1 MNINDALGRALG
13 GVDDSNWR
21 ASLDAL
27 HSTEG
32 SWKAVA
38 EQLGVDK
45 RTVERW
51 RFGYVDKKTGQRRQ
65 ISQRTVDKAVVP
77 KVRKA
82 FKASRAAQ
90 VGRVNWSKL
99 HVTGDL
105 QIADYDPREERMYLG
120 AYLSSEAIAGIA
132 DAYVSGDPDRV
143 QRAVDNALGDDYTG
157 TGEAHLGDVSGLD
170 FD

>member
-1 MNINDALGRALG
+1 MNIYDALSQALG

-27 HSTEG
+27 HDQAG
-32 SWKAVA
+32 SWKALS

-51 RFGYVDKKTGQRRQ
+51 RFGYVDKKTHERRQ
-65 ISQRTVDKAVVP
+65 ISAQTVQKSVLP

-90 VGRVNWSKL
+90 VARVDWRKL
-99 HVTGDL
+99 QATGSL
-105 QIADYDPREERMYLG
+105 QIADYPSREERMYIG
-120 AYLSSEAIAGIA
+120 AYLSGEAIAGIA
-132 DAYVSGDPDRV
+132 AAYVSGDPDRV
-143 QRAVDNALGDDYTG
+143 QAAMDNALGEDYIG
-157 TGEAHLGDVSGLD
+157 NGDAGIGDVTDLD
-170 FD
+170 FG

>member
-1 MNINDALGRALG
+1 MNIYDALGRGLG

-27 HSTEG
+27 HSTAG

-38 EQLGVDK
+38 ADLGVDK

-51 RFGYVDKKTGQRRQ
+51 RFGYVDKQGRRRQ
-65 ISQRTVDKAVVP
+65 ISQQTVDKSVVP

-90 VGRVNWSKL
+90 VARVNWSKL
-99 HVTGDL
+99 TMSGQL
-105 QIADYDPREERMYLG
+105 QIADYPPRRETMYAG
-120 AYLSSEAIAGIA
+120 GYLSPEAIAGIA
-132 DAYVSGDPDRV
+132 AAYISGDPDRV
-143 QRAVDNALGDDYTG
+143 QAAMDNALGEDYIG
-157 TGEAHLGDVSGLD
+157 NGDASIGDVDDLD
-170 FD
+170 FG